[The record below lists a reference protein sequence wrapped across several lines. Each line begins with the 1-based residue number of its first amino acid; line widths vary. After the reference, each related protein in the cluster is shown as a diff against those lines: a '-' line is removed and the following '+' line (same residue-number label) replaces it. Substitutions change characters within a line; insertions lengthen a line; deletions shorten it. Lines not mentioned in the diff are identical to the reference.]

1 MSKIIFRQLFD
12 AESSTYTYLLGSNK
26 EAILIDPVF
35 EQADRDLKLVNELGL
50 QLKYAINTHC
60 HADHVTSTGLIKSR
74 LPHVKSMIAK
84 VSGAKADIHLLEG
97 DKIHVG
103 DLEFKCI
110 ATPGHTNGCMCFYL
124 EKEGVLFTG
133 DAILIRGC
141 GRTDFQQGDSG
152 RLYDGVWQK
161 IFTLPEETI
170 IYPAHDYKGNTSS
183 TVGEEK
189 KLNPRF
195 TKSKQEFIDFMKNL
209 GLAYPKKIDVS
220 LPANL
225 ECGIDY
231 KPQ

>member
-1 MSKIIFRQLFD
+1 MTKFLFRQLYD
-12 AESSTYTYLLGSNK
+12 AETSTYTYLLGSNK

-35 EQADRDLKLVNELGL
+35 EQADRDLKLINELGL

-84 VSGAKADIHLLEG
+84 ASGAKADIHLLEG

-110 ATPGHTNGCMCFYL
+110 ATPGHTDGCMCFYL
-124 EKEGVLFTG
+124 EKEGLLFTG
-133 DAILIRGC
+133 DTILIRGC

-161 IFTLPEETI
+161 IFTLPEDTV
-170 IYPAHDYKGNTSS
+170 IYPGHDYRGFTSS
-183 TVGEEK
+183 SVGEEK
-189 KLNPRF
+189 KVNPRF
-195 TKSKQEFIDFMKNL
+195 TKSKVDFIDFMNKL
-209 GLAYPKKIDVS
+209 GLAYPRKIDVS

-225 ECGIDY
+225 ECGIDF
-231 KPQ
+231 KP